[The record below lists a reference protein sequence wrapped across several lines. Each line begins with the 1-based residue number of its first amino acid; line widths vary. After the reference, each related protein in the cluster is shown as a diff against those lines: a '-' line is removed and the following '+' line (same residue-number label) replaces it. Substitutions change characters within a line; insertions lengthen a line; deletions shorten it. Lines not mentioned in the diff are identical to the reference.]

1 MSPVF
6 PHSLYDQTDTANL
19 PTGQPLVTLGHVRE
33 NAVLRSSPA
42 ESPSQASEPLSAPHE
57 TSQVPVVDISQI
69 QKHKTKEI
77 CSRPDFDFADLQMWL
92 TLDATSIQRQSI
104 VECMLHHQEVR
115 DNFLELVLESSTP
128 FLVSV
133 RYAGAFQKYA
143 SRKRSEDM
151 RMADAA
157 DEKAAALEQLAC
169 AIAREENFAS
179 LLISSSKFRDLK
191 DDASMAKKLFY
202 KEVTDALQLAT
213 WFKLKSFVSEPLIAA
228 LVQNQWHLA
237 RGYKLF
243 SNLTVYKLSPALRY
257 WFHQISYIIFCVLAW
272 FLKPGTTDDTGES
285 GVGITNQF
293 LEGILWSFVFAHVIS
308 CYFLLANVLLS
319 TSDTLNSTRW
329 KESSRRRKLL
339 KESL

>member
-1 MSPVF
+1 M
-6 PHSLYDQTDTANL
+6 
-19 PTGQPLVTLGHVRE
+19 
-33 NAVLRSSPA
+33 
-42 ESPSQASEPLSAPHE
+42 
-57 TSQVPVVDISQI
+57 
-69 QKHKTKEI
+69 
-77 CSRPDFDFADLQMWL
+77 
-92 TLDATSIQRQSI
+92 
-104 VECMLHHQEVR
+104 
-115 DNFLELVLESSTP
+115 
-128 FLVSV
+128 
-133 RYAGAFQKYA
+133 
-143 SRKRSEDM
+143 
-151 RMADAA
+151 
-157 DEKAAALEQLAC
+157 
-169 AIAREENFAS
+169 
-179 LLISSSKFRDLK
+179 
-191 DDASMAKKLFY
+191 KLFY

-213 WFKLKSFVSEPLIAA
+213 WFKLKSFVNEPLIAA